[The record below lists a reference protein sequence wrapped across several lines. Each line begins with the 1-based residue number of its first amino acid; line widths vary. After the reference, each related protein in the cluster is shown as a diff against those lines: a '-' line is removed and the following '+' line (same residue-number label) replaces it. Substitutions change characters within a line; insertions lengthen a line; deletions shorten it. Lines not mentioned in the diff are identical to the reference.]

1 MGREKCKVNPVSRK
15 VWKLLLLLFTFHFSF
30 LIVSCGGGD
39 DDGRRL
45 GEVIVGTWQ
54 RGWNEG
60 DIIIEGDPSIIPD
73 NLTYD
78 LFYFYGDG
86 DYNGMVRS
94 GSFLSLDTDGDT
106 IYEGTF
112 QCDNNNLK
120 LEYLDENGTEQKVLA
135 QVVTFTDDTI
145 WLRYENGEYHV
156 TVTFV
161 IRKGYSS
168 SSTSSL

>member
-1 MGREKCKVNPVSRK
+1 MKSEKCRVKPMSRK

-30 LIVSCGGGD
+30 LAVSCSGGD

-60 DIIIEGDPSIIPD
+60 DIIIEGDTSVLPD
-73 NLTYD
+73 NFTYD

-86 DYNGMVRS
+86 DYNGMVRN
-94 GSFLSLDTDGDT
+94 GSFLTVDTDGEM
-106 IYEGTF
+106 IFEGTY

-120 LEYLDENGTEQKVLA
+120 LDCVNSSGEPRNILA
-135 QVVTFTDDTI
+135 QILSFTDNQMQI
-145 WLRYENGEYHV
+145 RYVNDEYDV
-156 TVTFV
+156 TVTV
-161 IRKGYSS
+161 IIRKVSDS
-168 SSTSSL
+168 VK

>member
-1 MGREKCKVNPVSRK
+1 MKSEKCRVNQMSRK
-15 VWKLLLLLFTFHFSF
+15 VWKLLLLLFTFHFS
-30 LIVSCGGGD
+30 LLAVSCSGGD

-45 GEVIVGTWQ
+45 GEEIVGTWQ

-60 DIIIEGDPSIIPD
+60 DIIIEGDTSVLPE

-120 LEYLDENGTEQKVLA
+120 LDCVNNFGEQRKILA
-135 QVVTFTDDTI
+135 QVLSFSDKQMQI
-145 WLRYENGEYHV
+145 RYVNEEYDV
-156 TVTFV
+156 TVTV
-161 IRKGYSS
+161 IIRKQSDS
-168 SSTSSL
+168 VN

>member
-1 MGREKCKVNPVSRK
+1 MKSEMCRVNLMSGK

-30 LIVSCGGGD
+30 LMTSCDGGD

-45 GEVIVGTWQ
+45 AEHIVGTWQ

-60 DIIIEGDPSIIPD
+60 DIIIEGDPTVMPD

-86 DYNGMVRS
+86 DYNGMVRN
-94 GSFLSLDTDGDT
+94 GSFLADDTMGEM
-106 IYEGTF
+106 IFKGTY

-120 LEYLDENGTEQKVLA
+120 LDCVNGDGEKRKILA
-135 QVVTFTDDTI
+135 QVLSFTDNQMQI
-145 WLRYENGEYHV
+145 RYVNDDYHV
-156 TVTFV
+156 TVTV
-161 IRKGYSS
+161 IIRKISDS
-168 SSTSSL
+168 VQ